1 VSLSIQTLSAAV
13 GNILQRSII
22 NGRQVGNILSSRESR
37 ILNMPMNTLTLAFP
51 ENLEKGFLDDYFS
64 KSLKQVRVTLLL
76 GVFFY
81 GIFGILDAKLIPE
94 TKWTLWFIRY
104 AIVIPSL
111 LSVILFSFSSL
122 FKRYMQLCLS
132 TAIAMSGLGII
143 IMIAIAPPPVN
154 YSYYA
159 GLILVLIFGYVF
171 LRIRFLWATF
181 AGWII
186 VLFYEIAAVWINDT
200 PVAILLNNNFF
211 FISANFIGM
220 FACYSI
226 EYYSRRDFYM
236 ARLLELEQEKVSA
249 ANLELEKRVEER
261 TSDVMKAN
269 EELTREIEA
278 HRRAEEEKRGLEAQ
292 LRQAQKMEA
301 IGTLAGGIAHDF
313 NNILSPI
320 IGYTEMILE
329 DVPKNSKLAEKLEQV
344 QLAANR
350 ARDLV
355 RHILTFSRQT
365 DQELTPL
372 EMQPII
378 KESLKLLRASL
389 PSTIDIKQNI
399 DMNCGPILADLTQ
412 IHQII
417 MNLCTNAFHAMRE
430 DGGVLGIELSEE
442 EIRSTDLMYK
452 LNLNPGPHAKLSIS
466 DTGHGM
472 SRSVQERIFD
482 PYFTTKA
489 PGEGTGLG
497 LAVVHGIVKSYGGD
511 ISIYSEPGKGT
522 TFHVYLPCI
531 ETELLE
537 NDASLSDVAITGE
550 EHILIVDDE
559 KYIVVMMKEML
570 ERLGYKVTPFT
581 NSLEA
586 LKEFRKDPARFDVVI
601 TDQTMPY
608 KTGSELAEE
617 LMRIRH
623 DIPVILCTGFSELLS
638 EEKAK
643 AIGIREYISKPV
655 VKSEISKAIRNALE

>member
-1 VSLSIQTLSAAV
+1 M
-13 GNILQRSII
+13 
-22 NGRQVGNILSSRESR
+22 LSSEESR
-37 ILNMPMNTLTLAFP
+37 ILNMPINNLTLAFP
-51 ENLEKGFLDDYFS
+51 EALEKSFLDDYFS
-64 KSLKQVRVTLLL
+64 KSLKQVRVTLVL

-81 GIFGILDAKLIPE
+81 GIFGILDAKLSPE
-94 TKWTLWFIRY
+94 TKWTLWFIRF
-104 AIVIPSL
+104 ALVIPSL
-111 LSVILFSFSSL
+111 LSVIFFSFSSL
-122 FKRYMQLCLS
+122 FKRYMQICLS
-132 TAIAMSGLGII
+132 TAIATSGLGIV
-143 IMIAIAPPPVN
+143 IMVAVAPPPVN

-181 AGWII
+181 AGWVI
-186 VLFYEIAAVWINDT
+186 VLFYEMAAVLINDT

-261 TSDVMKAN
+261 TADVMKAN
-269 EELTREIEA
+269 EELLREIEA
-278 HRRAEEEKRGLEAQ
+278 HRKAEEEKRGLETQ

-320 IGYTEMILE
+320 IGYTEMIME
-329 DVPKNSKLAEKLEQV
+329 DLPKSSKLAEKLEHV

-350 ARDLV
+350 AKDLV

-365 DQELTPL
+365 DQELIPL
-372 EMQPII
+372 EIQPII

-389 PSTIDIKQNI
+389 PSTIEIKQDI

-412 IHQII
+412 IHQIV
-417 MNLCTNAFHAMRE
+417 MNLCTNSFHAMRE
-430 DGGVLGIELSEE
+430 KGGTLGVELSEE
-442 EIRSTDLMYK
+442 VISSTDMMYK

-472 SRSVQERIFD
+472 RRSVQDRIFD

-531 ETELLE
+531 ETEISG
-537 NDASLSDVAITGE
+537 NDMFLSDVATRGE
-550 EHILIVDDE
+550 GHILIVDDE
-559 KYIVVMMKEML
+559 KYIIVMMKEML
-570 ERLGYKVTPFT
+570 ERLGYKVTPFI
-581 NSLEA
+581 NSIEA
-586 LKEFRKDPARFDVVI
+586 LAEFRKDPNRFDVVI
-601 TDQTMPY
+601 TDQTMPH
-608 KTGSELAEE
+608 KTGAELAEE

-655 VKSEISKAIRNALE
+655 VKSEISKAIRNVLD

>member
-1 VSLSIQTLSAAV
+1 MDNQTRPMRMDKFLSKFGIYSMGKGRAPSFRESELYKMHMNPVTLS
-13 GNILQRSII
+13 
-22 NGRQVGNILSSRESR
+22 
-37 ILNMPMNTLTLAFP
+37 FP
-51 ENLEKGFLDDYFS
+51 EELEQGFIEDYFS
-64 KSLKQVRVTLLL
+64 KSLKQVRVSLLL

-94 TKWTLWFIRY
+94 TKSVLWFIRY
-104 AIVIPSL
+104 AIITPALLAVIF
-111 LSVILFSFSSL
+111 FSFSPL
-122 FKRYMQLCLS
+122 FKRYMQACL
-132 TAIAMSGLGII
+132 AIAITLSGLGIV
-143 IMIAIAPPPVN
+143 IMIVIAPPPVN

-171 LRIRFLWATF
+171 LRIRFVWATVV
-181 AGWII
+181 GWVI
-186 VLFYEIAAVWINDT
+186 VLVYEFAAVWISQT
-200 PVAILLNNNFF
+200 PVTILLNNNFF

-261 TSDVMKAN
+261 TSQLMTAN
-269 EELTREIEA
+269 EELTHEVEA
-278 HRRAEEEKRGLEAQ
+278 HRRAEEEKRGLETQ

-329 DVPKNSKLAEKLEQV
+329 DIPKGNKIWEKLEQV
-344 QLAANR
+344 QMAANR

-372 EMQPII
+372 EVQPVI
-378 KESLKLLRASL
+378 KDSLKLLRASL
-389 PSTIDIKQNI
+389 PSTIEIKRNI

-412 IHQII
+412 IHQVV

-430 DGGVLGIELSEE
+430 EGGILSVELSEE
-442 EIRSTDLMYK
+442 EISSADLMYK

-472 SRSVQERIFD
+472 KRSVQDRIFD
-482 PYFTTKA
+482 PYFTTKE

-511 ISIYSEPGKGT
+511 IKIYSEPGKGT
-522 TFHVYLPCI
+522 TFHLYFPCI
-531 ETELLE
+531 EVEMSE
-537 NDASLSDVAITGE
+537 QEPSMGDAVMKGH
-550 EHILIVDDE
+550 EHILVVDDE
-559 KYIVVMMKEML
+559 KYIVTMMKEML
-570 ERLGYKVTPFT
+570 ERLGYKVSPFT
-581 NSLEA
+581 SSLEA
-586 LKEFRKDPARFDVVI
+586 FEEFRKNPDRFDLVI
-601 TDQTMPY
+601 TDQTMPGM
-608 KTGSELAEE
+608 TGAELAAE
-617 LMRIRH
+617 LMRARR
-623 DIPVILCTGFSELLS
+623 DIPIILCTGFSELLS

-643 AIGIREYISKPV
+643 VVGIKEYISKPV
-655 VKSEISKAIRNALE
+655 VKSEIAKAIRQVLG